1 MVTLVYGYSMP
12 GMRETV
18 GGCQG
23 LVGRQLATEVQELFS
38 LPIGVRHDLWMTLCT
53 VLTCPH
59 LAAAARNASLPR
71 APSLAVWSA
80 WSTCSPQRNSEDLQ
94 VTGHAKSK
102 WASGAGEI
110 NCAYA
115 VWCICISCDQIC
127 TLCLLA
133 CRPAYLYNLGIFC
146 MPKFSSYGNMRR
158 KREKNWS

>member
-80 WSTCSPQRNSEDLQ
+80 
-94 VTGHAKSK
+94 
-102 WASGAGEI
+102 
-110 NCAYA
+110 
-115 VWCICISCDQIC
+115 
-127 TLCLLA
+127 
-133 CRPAYLYNLGIFC
+133 
-146 MPKFSSYGNMRR
+146 
-158 KREKNWS
+158 